1 MRPRIHLPSTTV
13 LRIFESTARHLSFTR
28 AADELFLTQSAISK
42 QIKTLEDQ
50 VGRSLF
56 IRLSRGL
63 ALTPVGE
70 AYYREVA
77 PLLMA
82 LEAATSRIVECR
94 DVSRLTLHVFATLGE
109 RWLLE
114 RFPSFAQAHPQ
125 IEVQFTAM
133 LSSDGSKQLE
143 LDGEFRFGNGAWP
156 GYVADYLFGRDMLL
170 VASPSLLQRLGDPK
184 TSLDV
189 LRYPW
194 LQHFQVP
201 HAWDELIESVPGLA
215 AAAKAGNAPQTSMYE
230 FYSVL
235 IRGATSGLGLALV
248 PRVWI
253 RNELANG
260 QLVNP
265 LCLGVMSKY
274 GYYFVVPEH
283 KVELPALQTFRTWVC
298 EEAKQTAEDLLDSSH
313 APVSRPLITSPD

>member
-1 MRPRIHLPSTTV
+1 MHPRAHLPSTTV

-42 QIKTLEDQ
+42 QIKALEDQ

-56 IRLSRGL
+56 IRLNRGL

-70 AYYREVA
+70 AYYREIA
-77 PLLMA
+77 PLLTA
-82 LEAATSRIVECR
+82 LERATSRIVEGG

-114 RFPSFAQAHPQ
+114 RFPSFAQDHPG

-133 LSSDGSKQLE
+133 LTSDGSKQSE
-143 LDGEFRFGNGAWP
+143 LDGDFRFGNGAWP
-156 GYVADYLFGRDMLL
+156 GYEADYLFGREMLL
-170 VASPSLLQRLGDPK
+170 VASPSLLRRLGEPATPFDI
-184 TSLDV
+184 

-201 HAWDELIESVPGLA
+201 HAWDELVESVPGLA

-230 FYSVL
+230 FYNVL
-235 IRGATSGLGLALV
+235 IRAAVSGLGLAVV
-248 PRVWI
+248 PRIWI
-253 RNELANG
+253 RGELASG

-265 LCLGVMSKY
+265 LCLGVTSKY
-274 GYYFVVPEH
+274 GYYFAVPEH
-283 KVELPALQTFRTWVC
+283 KADLPALVQLRKWLRDEARRT
-298 EEAKQTAEDLLDSSH
+298 QRDLLD
-313 APVSRPLITSPD
+313 AAQAVA